1 MEKLHFPTKQ
11 EIDQNPLGWLCA
23 FWVLTS
29 AIAATLV
36 PRATV
41 IFLILAGITILA
53 HSIRKKSPPL
63 FPPRF
68 FVAVLAGILILA
80 ALSFLWSV
88 APDETLRRLPRTSSL
103 FVLGLLVLAATQ
115 HTTPKIATWAMTL
128 TTLALVIAFTFIAI
142 ENYSNFAIYRTF
154 IAPLKQPTIKAFKTA
169 TYVNQPA
176 LLFAL
181 FLWPVALTLWVKGFR
196 MPSVLFITLALILFI
211 PSNSQSVGLALIF
224 GSLACIL
231 TALFP
236 RAMKLWLSLTIIS
249 LMITIPM
256 IPQFLQSVFKGYEDW
271 IPLSGLHRL
280 EIWDFVVGKI
290 SEKPLMGYGLEAS
303 RILGRNEISIVIPGA
318 TLFSLHPHNGFL
330 QMWLELGL
338 GGYVILGLLC
348 LWLVHRTSQLEGANK
363 AFATGFLVCGLSLFS
378 TAYGMW
384 QSWLIAAEFSAAGAL
399 LLSLKLNQT
408 PQHDEC

>member
-1 MEKLHFPTKQ
+1 MHLPSKQ
-11 EIDQNPLGWLCA
+11 EFYQNPIGWLSA
-23 FWVLTS
+23 IWVLAS

-41 IFLILAGITILA
+41 IFLILAGISILA
-53 HSIRKKSPPL
+53 HSIHKKSAPL

-68 FVAVLAGILILA
+68 FVGALAGFLILA
-80 ALSFLWSV
+80 VLSLLWSV
-88 APDETLRRLPRTSSL
+88 APDETLRRLPRTSTL
-103 FVLGLLVLAATQ
+103 FLFGLLALAATR
-115 HTTPKIATWAMTL
+115 HATPKIADWAMTL
-128 TTLALVIAFTFIAI
+128 TTLALVIAFIFIAI

-154 IAPLKQPTIKAFKTA
+154 IAPLKQPTVKAFKTG
-169 TYVNQPA
+169 TFINQPA

-181 FLWPVALTLWVKGFR
+181 FLWPAALTLWVKGFR
-196 MPSVLFITLALILFI
+196 ILSISFIGLSLILFV
-211 PSNSQSVGLALIF
+211 PSNSQSVGVALF
-224 GSLACIL
+224 AGSLACGL

-236 RAMKLWLSLTIIS
+236 RVMKIWLSFAIIS
-249 LMITIPM
+249 LMIALPWIPK
-256 IPQFLQSVFKGYEDW
+256 FLQSLFTGYEDW

-303 RILGRNEISIVIPGA
+303 RILGRDEISTVIPGA

-330 QMWLELGL
+330 QVWLELGL

-348 LWLVHRTSQLEGANK
+348 LWLTHRISQLEGANK
-363 AFATGFLVCGLSLFS
+363 AFATGFFVCALSLFS

-399 LLSLKLNQT
+399 LLSLKLAQV
-408 PQHDEC
+408 PQHYER

>member
-1 MEKLHFPTKQ
+1 MKELHFPTKQ
-11 EIDQNPLGWLCA
+11 EIHQNPIGWLCA

-36 PRATV
+36 PRATA

-53 HSIRKKSPPL
+53 HSIRTKSLPL

-68 FVAVLAGILILA
+68 FVTALAGILILA
-80 ALSFLWSV
+80 ALSFLWTV

-103 FVLGLLVLAATQ
+103 FILGLLVLAATQ
-115 HTTPKIATWAMTL
+115 HTTPKIVAWAMTL
-128 TTLALVIAFTFIAI
+128 TTLALVIAFAFIAI

-154 IAPLKQPTIKAFKTA
+154 IAPFKQPAIKAFKTA

-196 MPSVLFITLALILFI
+196 MSSLLFIALALILFI

-236 RAMKLWLSLTIIS
+236 RAMKIWLSLTIIS
-249 LMITIPM
+249 LMIAIPV
-256 IPQFLQSVFKGYEDW
+256 IPQFLQSVFKGHENW

-290 SEKPLMGYGLEAS
+290 AGKPLMGYGLEAS
-303 RILGRNEISIVIPGA
+303 RILGRDEISTVIPGA

-348 LWLVHRTSQLEGANK
+348 LWLVHRISQLEGANK

-399 LLSLKLNQT
+399 LLSLKLA
-408 PQHDEC
+408 QHYKR